1 MEQLNLFE
9 NDPVVVEE
17 FTNNDY
23 ETPSKI
29 AQAIAGLI
37 LPSDRCILEPCAGTG
52 QLVKHFPFDKQVDC
66 VEFKPS
72 RFVKGHDWSMTFG
85 NNSAWYNLDFLE
97 IEHSFKYHV
106 VITNPPFNLM
116 MEFVEKSLSLLD
128 PTYPY
133 ARLLFL
139 MPLDWNCTKKR
150 SQQFKELD
158 AHIHHIHEIP
168 ERIDYLMN
176 GVPCSETQKVVD
188 GVPVFGKGGKPVMM
202 SGRQCVDAVFDI
214 RPGKEN
220 AATSFLLQ

>member
-1 MEQLNLFE
+1 MEQLKLF
-9 NDPVVVEE
+9 NDMESRLE

-23 ETPSKI
+23 ETPDKI
-29 AQAIAGLI
+29 AKAIAGLI
-37 LPSDRCILEPCAGTG
+37 LPSDHYILEPCAGTG
-52 QLVKHFPFDKQVDC
+52 QLIKYFPANRCIDCIEIKCSRYLEGKKEHKWVD
-66 VEFKPS
+66 
-72 RFVKGHDWSMTFG
+72 
-85 NNSAWYNLDFLE
+85 WYNLDFLGTLP
-97 IEHSFKYHV
+97 IDYGCDV

-128 PTYPY
+128 LNYPH

-158 AHIHHIHEIP
+158 AHVHHVHQIP

-176 GVPCSETQKVVD
+176 GVPCSETQKIVD

-220 AATSFLLQ
+220 TATSFLI

>member
-1 MEQLNLFE
+1 MEQLKLF
-9 NDPVVVEE
+9 NDVESQPE

-29 AQAIAGLI
+29 AQAITGLI
-37 LPSDRCILEPCAGTG
+37 LPSDHCILEPCAGTG
-52 QLVKHFPFDKQVDC
+52 QIARHFPKDKYVDC
-66 VEFKPS
+66 FEIKPS
-72 RFVKGHDWSMTFG
+72 RFYQGHDWFVSRRVNTI
-85 NNSAWYNLDFLE
+85 WYNLDFLGKSC
-97 IEHSFKYHV
+97 HVKYHV

-128 PTYPY
+128 PTYPH

-158 AHIHHIHEIP
+158 AHVHHVHQIP
-168 ERIDYLMN
+168 ERIDYLIN
-176 GVPCSETQKVVD
+176 GVPCSETQKVID

-214 RPGKEN
+214 RPGKHN
-220 AATSFLLQ
+220 AASSFLI

>member
-1 MEQLNLFE
+1 MEQLKLF
-9 NDPVVVEE
+9 NDVESQPE

-37 LPSDRCILEPCAGTG
+37 LPSDRYILEPCAGTG
-52 QLVKHFPFDKQVDC
+52 QLVKHFPKDRGIDC
-66 VEFKPS
+66 VELKHS
-72 RFVKGHDWSMTFG
+72 RYMKGKQKTFD
-85 NNSAWYNLDFLE
+85 NWYNKDFLE
-97 IEHSFKYHV
+97 ISLKKEYYLV
-106 VITNPPFNLM
+106 VTNPPFNLM
-116 MEFVEKSLSLLD
+116 IEFVEKSLSLLD

-158 AHIHHIHEIP
+158 AHVHHVHQIP
-168 ERIDYLMN
+168 ERIDYLIN
-176 GVPCSETQKVVD
+176 GVPCSETQKVID

-214 RPGKEN
+214 RPGKHN
-220 AATSFLLQ
+220 AASSFLI